1 MLFDPLDAVLGT
13 TSKVRLLR
21 ALVPLSQPLSGREA
35 ARRAGVSHIAQRAL
49 EELASIR
56 VLNRDQSGGQYLYTF
71 NRKHALAPA
80 IEQLFEAEGRFT
92 DGIFQRLRDVV
103 DCIEPVETAVVFG
116 SAARGEAKPKSDLDV
131 LVLVRGARARD
142 DTYSALVDTGPS
154 LVSEFGV
161 RLSPVVTT
169 VDRFQRQHAEG
180 DPFVAEVLRDARRIC
195 GRPIDELLDG

>member
-1 MLFDPLDAVLGT
+1 MLFDPFDAVLGT

-71 NRKHALAPA
+71 NREHALAPA
-80 IEQLFEAEGRFT
+80 IEQMFEAEGRFT
-92 DGIFQRLRDVV
+92 DGIIQRLRDVI
-103 DCIEPVETAVVFG
+103 DRTKNVETAVVFG
-116 SAARGEAKPKSDLDV
+116 SAARGEAKPSSDLDV
-131 LVLVRGARARD
+131 LVLVQSPRARD
-142 DTYSALVDTGPS
+142 DMYTALVDASPS
-154 LVSEFGV
+154 LVSAFGV
-161 RLSPVVTT
+161 RLSPVVLT

-180 DPFVAEVLRDARRIC
+180 DPFVAEVLRDARRIS
-195 GRPIDELLDG
+195 GRPIDELIDG